1 VNSASIEAPPE
12 RPTRRKTWVAA
23 ITLIVAGIGG
33 LAAWAL
39 MTPNA
44 VAYYKTPSEMNNATG
59 ERIRLGGRIVDGS
72 LRRDGTVVRFQVTD
86 GTEQVA
92 VRYAGEVPDTL
103 KDGTDVIAEGH
114 ARGDTFVAD
123 RVLAKCSSKFVPKDK
138 QEHLGRT

>member
-1 VNSASIEAPPE
+1 MQEATTLTAPP
-12 RPTRRKTWVAA
+12 RRTRWIAA
-23 ITLIVAGIGG
+23 ISLIVAGIGG

-44 VAYYKTPSEMNNATG
+44 VAYYRTPSELTDADRADQ
-59 ERIRLGGRIVDGS
+59 RIRLGGRIVDDS
-72 LRRDGTVVRFQVTD
+72 LQRDGTLVSFRVTD
-86 GTEQVA
+86 GKEEVL

-103 KDGTDVIAEGH
+103 KNGTDVIAEGH
-114 ARGDTFVAD
+114 HGSDAFQAD